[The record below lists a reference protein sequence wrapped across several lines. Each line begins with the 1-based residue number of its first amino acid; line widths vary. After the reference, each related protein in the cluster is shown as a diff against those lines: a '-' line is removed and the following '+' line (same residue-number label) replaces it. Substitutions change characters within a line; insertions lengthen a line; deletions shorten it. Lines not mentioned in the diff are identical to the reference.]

1 MCLFRDYLVIVTPVS
16 VLIQDLSSG
25 KERGGGL
32 IDSFAGSEHLYY
44 DCPSHQ
50 PGDTVI
56 HCPVP
61 PGTQQLPTPENIQW
75 NVFSVSVV
83 LKSLDEKS
91 RICTRRVY
99 LFFAM

>member
-16 VLIQDLSSG
+16 VLIQDLSVVG
-25 KERGGGL
+25 REKEREGGL

-50 PGDTVI
+50 PSDTVI

-61 PGTQQLPTPENIQW
+61 SGTQQLPTPDNIQW

-83 LKSLDEKS
+83 LKSL
-91 RICTRRVY
+91 
-99 LFFAM
+99 